1 MQTAFLR
8 LFGFICV
15 LIWPVLFASAREGA
29 EAKSAEE
36 MLSRP
41 GHVLLMR
48 HANAPGVGDPRGM
61 TLGDCSTQRNLDE
74 RGRRQSVRL
83 GERLRAAGVSSARVY
98 TSQWCRCRDTAKLM
112 SLGPVEDLPA
122 LNSFFEQPE
131 TREERLRE
139 LRAFLAGLPR
149 TGAPVVLVTH
159 QVTVTALTGYF
170 PASGAGVVLRLRDDG
185 GFDSVATLAVEDER
199 QTVSSRP

>member
-1 MQTAFLR
+1 MQSAFFR
-8 LFGFICV
+8 RVWFICV
-15 LIWPVLFASAREGA
+15 LILPVLFVSARES
-29 EAKSAEE
+29 EESERAEE
-36 MLSRP
+36 ILTRP

-48 HANAPGVGDPRGM
+48 HATAPGVGDPPGM

-83 GERLRAAGVSSARVY
+83 GERLRAAGVSDAGVY
-98 TSQWCRCRDTAKLM
+98 TSQWCRCRDTATLM
-112 SLGPVEDLPA
+112 ALGAVKDLPA

-149 TGAPVVLVTH
+149 SGAPVVLVTH

-170 PASGAGVVLRLRDDG
+170 PDSGAGAVLRLKDNG
-185 GFDSVATLAVEDER
+185 GFEHVATLTTDD
-199 QTVSSRP
+199 